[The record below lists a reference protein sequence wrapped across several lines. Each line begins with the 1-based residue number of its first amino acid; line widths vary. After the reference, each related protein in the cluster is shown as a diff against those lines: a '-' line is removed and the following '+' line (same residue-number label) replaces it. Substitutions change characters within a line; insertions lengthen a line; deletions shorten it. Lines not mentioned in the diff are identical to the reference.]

1 MNKGEIV
8 YVGVDPGISG
18 AIAAV
23 DSSGKLIDTVDLP
36 VVGTKGPKSINLPEL
51 RRVVLEMIG
60 SREAVACI
68 ERVSARPGQGVVSMF
83 RFGRAAGLAEGLL
96 AGLGHEVIRVLPRT
110 WAKQFLPYVDGS
122 DNKEKSRIAAAYKF
136 RGFEFPRKKDHNRAE
151 AALIAEYCRRWHQ
164 NRLEE

>member
-1 MNKGEIV
+1 EHI
-8 YVGVDPGISG
+8 YIGVDPGISG

-23 DSSGKLIDTVDLP
+23 DQHGRLIDTVDLP

-51 RRVVLEMIG
+51 RRIAEGFLG
-60 SREAVACI
+60 DRTATACV

-96 AGLGHEVIRVLPRT
+96 CGLGCEIIRVLPRT

-122 DNKEKSRIAAAYKF
+122 DNKEKSRIAAAYK
-136 RGFEFPRKKDHNRAE
+136 
-151 AALIAEYCRRWHQ
+151 
-164 NRLEE
+164 